1 MEHITT
7 KESVQ
12 YIKDCTNNVKATITL
27 HHLCNNRNDML
38 GNGIKPHLYC
48 MPILKRTDHQKK
60 THRSCYQWIKKIL
73 LWI

>member
-12 YIKDCTNNVKATITL
+12 YVKNCTNNIKATITL

-60 THRSCYQWIKKIL
+60 NS
-73 LWI
+73 